1 MENKKAGLFA
11 GLPAYTP
18 GAKKT
23 DDYTWGAM
31 ETLVSW
37 AINGTAPAALAVMAE
52 CAKRAWAR
60 NDWRTACRVALAAL
74 SSDYGGQLALS
85 ATQGGPWSDRR

>member
-1 MENKKAGLFA
+1 MKTKKIAGLFA

-23 DDYTWGAM
+23 DDYTWAAM

-37 AINGTAPAALAVMAE
+37 AINGTAPAALRILA
-52 CAKRAWAR
+52 AR
-60 NDWRTACRVALAAL
+60 TLTAWRTDDLGSACRIARAAL
-74 SSDYGGQLALS
+74 SSDYDGRLALS
-85 ATQGGPWSDRR
+85 ATKGGPWA